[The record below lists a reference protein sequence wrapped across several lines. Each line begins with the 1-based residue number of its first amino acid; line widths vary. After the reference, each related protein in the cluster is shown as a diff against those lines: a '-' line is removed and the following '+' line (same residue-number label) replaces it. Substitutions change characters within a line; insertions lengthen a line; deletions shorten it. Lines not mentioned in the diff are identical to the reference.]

1 MADSDVINLHKA
13 FDLIFKP
20 NQAIYNDQADLALLN
35 GEISKKPI
43 RLNEINIDLHVSA
56 QMILLY
62 PDIDSE
68 NIIKEI
74 VAGFSKVASKLSKST
89 QSCVDTLFTVN
100 FF

>member
-13 FDLIFKP
+13 FDLIFKQ
-20 NQAIYNDQADLALLN
+20 NQSIYNDSNDLALLN
-35 GEISKKPI
+35 GELSKKPV

-74 VAGFSKVASKLSKST
+74 VTGFSKVASKLSNLIQFNLIYS
-89 QSCVDTLFTVN
+89 FTVN